1 MNNCILWSGSMKN
14 GRPYKEVKGKG
25 VNIRRVEYVK
35 VFGELLLDDRVTM
48 SCTTITCIN
57 PQHMII
63 VKRNQLLNTPIQ
75 MLNHEQ
81 ILEIF
86 ISDLPQATLAE
97 RLNVSQS
104 TISRYRN
111 YRVIPQSH

>member
-1 MNNCILWSGSMKN
+1 MKN

-35 VFGELLLDDRVTM
+35 VFGALLPDDRVTM
-48 SCTTITCIN
+48 ECSTITCIN

-63 VKRNQLLNTPIQ
+63 VKRNQLLHTPIQ
-75 MLNHEQ
+75 TLNNEQ

-86 ISDLPQATLAE
+86 TSDLPQALLAE
-97 RLNVSQS
+97 RFNVSQS
-104 TISRYRN
+104 TICRYRN
-111 YRVIPQSH
+111 YRVIPRPY